1 MKQERVT
8 TKDTIAESFDQL
20 ILAVGQQKRFF
31 ATAEEIAPF
40 LDTHAA
46 ILINIAK
53 RDPDYLGFPICFL
66 GDYLRI
72 PIIPFLKW
80 ATGAGFRHLADMM
93 TSVNESNNL
102 ESLVDGTKEVR
113 SQQSKVISPPL
124 KIEDDIN
131 SKLITISISKGDYW
145 RLMKIVEKTEKNPIE
160 LVSRAVRMWI
170 RSKYRVMSPPT
181 CSDIQL

>member
-40 LDTHAA
+40 LDTDAA

-80 ATGAGFRHLADMM
+80 ATGASFKHLMGAVS
-93 TSVNESNNL
+93 TVQKPHEYIRIENNES
-102 ESLVDGTKEVR
+102 
-113 SQQSKVISPPL
+113 
-124 KIEDDIN
+124 
-131 SKLITISISKGDYW
+131 SKLITFPISKDNYE
-145 RLMKIVEKTEKNPIE
+145 RLQWVAEKTNKNPIE
-160 LVSRAVRMWI
+160 LISRAARMWI
-170 RSKYRVMSPPT
+170 RSKYRIMNPPMS
-181 CSDIQL
+181 SDIQL